1 MMARQVE
8 KEKKNE
14 LKRSL
19 DEMEQVMTAD
29 MQTMKDEADAEVR
42 NMRQVIRELKQDV

>member
-1 MMARQVE
+1 MARQVE